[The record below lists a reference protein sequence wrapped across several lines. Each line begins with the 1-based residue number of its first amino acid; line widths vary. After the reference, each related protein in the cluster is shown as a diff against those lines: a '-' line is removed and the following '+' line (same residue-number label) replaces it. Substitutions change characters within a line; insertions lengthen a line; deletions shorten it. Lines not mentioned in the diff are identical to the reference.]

1 MGGYGSGRPRAL
13 NKKTIVEDCRVL
25 SADELTRDRLLRP
38 DAWRK
43 GTFIW
48 TRTSTGEEISSCGY
62 EINTLAE
69 EVGWLRVCDTLTR
82 CKEDVEEVGWL
93 RLCYTLTRCKEDV
106 DYRIGLT
113 TIPLPWGGVRWFF
126 LCPSI
131 GCSRRVS
138 KLYLPPGGRYYRCR
152 CCHDLTYRSCQES
165 HRYDELYE
173 FLGAALGAAPRMVK
187 KYWYLALK
195 PLKRTRSKT

>member
-13 NKKTIVEDCRVL
+13 NKKTIVEDCLIL
-25 SADELTRDRLLRP
+25 SADKLNRDRFLR
-38 DAWRK
+38 RGFRFI
-43 GTFIW
+43 GTLIW

-69 EVGWLRVCDTLTR
+69 EVGWLR
-82 CKEDVEEVGWL
+82 
-93 RLCYTLTRCKEDV
+93 LCYTMTRCKEDV

-152 CCHDLTYRSCQES
+152 YCHNLTYRSCQES